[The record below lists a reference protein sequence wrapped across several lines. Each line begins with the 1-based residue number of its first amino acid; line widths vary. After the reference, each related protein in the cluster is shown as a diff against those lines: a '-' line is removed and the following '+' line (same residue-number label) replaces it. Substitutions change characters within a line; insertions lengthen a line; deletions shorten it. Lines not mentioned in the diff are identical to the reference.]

1 MPEWETRTGIA
12 RLAARISAMGA
23 ELRRLR
29 GGLRVP
35 FVETDP
41 DASAGNMWAFP
52 DGRVR
57 IRMPD
62 GTVVQLAT
70 SPDTGGTSTV
80 PMPTP
85 EQQEATYQTTWEAT
99 WTRSYQQSGVARSDT
114 NLYWGKADAVNGVQA
129 SLIGLPYTAILAA
142 LTGATITKV
151 EVLLHVAHTGYE
163 SGTTV
168 FLHGHSNTAAP
179 ATLGG
184 VGSEALASMAV
195 AGVDVG
201 ELQGWHVVSRGLGQE
216 LADGTTRGFS
226 LIAPSS
232 SLEHYGEAAGVGSG
246 LQVPAIRITYYK

>member
-1 MPEWETRTGIA
+1 MPGWEARTEIE
-12 RLAARISAMGA
+12 RFAAKIRTMED

-41 DASAGNMWAFP
+41 DASSGNMWAFP
-52 DGRVR
+52 DGRIRVR
-57 IRMPD
+57 LPD
-62 GTVVQLAT
+62 GTIVQLAT
-70 SPDTGGTSTV
+70 SADTGGTSAV

-85 EQQEATYQTTWEAT
+85 EQQEATYQATWEAD
-99 WTRSYQQSGVARSDT
+99 WSRSFQQSGVARSDT
-114 NLYWGKADAVNGVQA
+114 HLYWGKSDSVNGVQT
-129 SLIGLPYTAILAA
+129 SLIGLPYATILAA
-142 LTGATITKV
+142 LADATITKV
-151 EVLLHVAHTGYE
+151 EVLLHVTHTGYQ

-168 FLHGHSNTAAP
+168 FLHGHSNSTAP
-179 ATLGG
+179 ATFGG

-201 ELQGWHVVSRGLGQE
+201 EPQGWHVVSRSLGQA

-226 LIAPSS
+226 LTAPSS
-232 SLEHYGEAAGVGSG
+232 SLEHYGEAGGVGSG